1 MTNIPQFVYIE
12 TNGNGLKSLVALS
25 FNICLIGDNPEACTN
40 ANAANGKFDSTV
52 TPIGEIAYPAGVR
65 EAGASVAAA
74 LAANTTCDGLISLS
88 FLSFCCVDIEQR
100 CVFDRD
106 FFNCIAG
113 DTEGNLHVMLNLRRA
128 AIVVSELNENKNIAQ

>member
-1 MTNIPQFVYIE
+1 MLHHFDENARDDRKSEENQFEKSNTNSVLMTNVPQFVYIE

-52 TPIGEIAYPAGVR
+52 TLIEEIAYPTGVR

-74 LAANTTCDGLISLS
+74 LAANTTCDVLMSLS
-88 FLSFCCVDIEQR
+88 VLTLCWVDIEQR
-100 CVFDRD
+100 CVLDRD
-106 FFNCIAG
+106 SFI
-113 DTEGNLHVMLNLRRA
+113 
-128 AIVVSELNENKNIAQ
+128 